1 MLASVV
7 SSCATGNGVN
17 QLVDRVD
24 PAVVTTVAALPAVC
38 IVGPLPPPSGGM
50 ANQARQLSSLLKAEG
65 VPVEFVQTNAPCRPA
80 WIGSI
85 PMVRAVFRLCP
96 YLVRLWLATGR
107 ADVVHVF
114 ANSGWA
120 WHLFA
125 SPALA
130 VAQLRGVPAIVNYRG
145 GLADSFFATAP
156 RWVLR
161 MLRGAALRVTPSTY
175 LQRVFGKFGLAA
187 EVIPNIVDLS
197 RFAFAP
203 HRDHGAAPRIVVT
216 RNLEKIYDI
225 PLAIRVFRRVR
236 EAFPG
241 ASLVIA
247 GTGPEREALQSMV
260 KDLAIDDAVR
270 FTGRVD
276 SADMPAL
283 YAGADCM
290 LNPSSVDNMPNSI
303 LEAFACGVP
312 VVSTDAG
319 GIPDMAQH
327 GVSALLSPVGDEKAM
342 TEHLLRVLR
351 EPDLADSL
359 RHAGLAEAR
368 KYDWPQVKQQWL
380 AAYRRV
386 ARHEVAS

>member
-1 MLASVV
+1 MVANVDQA
-7 SSCATGNGVN
+7 ATTAIG
-17 QLVDRVD
+17 
-24 PAVVTTVAALPAVC
+24 ALPAVC

-50 ANQARQLSSLLKAEG
+50 ANQARQLASLLKAEG
-65 VPVEFVQTNAPCRPA
+65 VPVDFVQTNAPCRPA

-96 YLVRLWLATGR
+96 YLVKLWLAAGR
-107 ADVVHVF
+107 ADVLHVF

-130 VAQLRGVPAIVNYRG
+130 VAQLRRVPAIVNYRG

-161 MLRGAALRVTPSTY
+161 MLGGAALRVTPSTY

-187 EVIPNIVDLS
+187 EVIPNVVDLS

-203 HRDHGAAPRIVVT
+203 ERDHGAAPCIVVT

-225 PLAIRVFRRVR
+225 PMAIRVFRRVR

-247 GTGPEREALQSMV
+247 GSGPEREALQAMV
-260 KDLAIDDAVR
+260 QDLALQDAVR

-342 TEHLLRVLR
+342 AENLLRVLQQ
-351 EPDLADSL
+351 PDLARAL
-359 RHAGLAEAR
+359 RKAALAEAR

-380 AAYRRV
+380 AAYGSV
-386 ARHEVAS
+386 ARRKVVP